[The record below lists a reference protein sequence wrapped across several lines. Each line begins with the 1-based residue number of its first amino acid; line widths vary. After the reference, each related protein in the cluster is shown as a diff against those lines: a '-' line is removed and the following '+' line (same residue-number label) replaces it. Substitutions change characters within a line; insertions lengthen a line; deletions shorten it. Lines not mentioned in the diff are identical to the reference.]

1 MVTNANQLAKSG
13 KFGDLRRR
21 LTFLLLA
28 LVVYRVGAHIP
39 AWKTPVYYDQEG
51 TLVRKLG
58 ITGVPAIV
66 SQEGSRLRIDEVTVR

>member
-1 MVTNANQLAKSG
+1 MK
-13 KFGDLRRR
+13 
-21 LTFLLLA
+21 
-28 LVVYRVGAHIP
+28 
-39 AWKTPVYYDQEG
+39 AWQTPVYYDQEG